1 MPKELA
7 GDLVSANQR
16 KNRGETDA
24 DECRSS
30 CHCSTWS
37 FISTTPGR
45 WRSRRAENGSMISS
59 CAYDPVLADVMLIHR
74 RIMSRV
80 AYATSLFD
88 QDGIQVRFMNNRIE
102 GNNIASEPA
111 ALQLVQQV
119 KFSGES
125 DNLTGALH
133 I

>member
-1 MPKELA
+1 
-7 GDLVSANQR
+7 
-16 KNRGETDA
+16 
-24 DECRSS
+24 
-30 CHCSTWS
+30 
-37 FISTTPGR
+37 
-45 WRSRRAENGSMISS
+45 MISS